1 MVYAADITVDTT
13 DDELNSDDD
22 CSLREAIETANTGN
36 TVDNCI
42 TGSGN
47 DTINFNS
54 SLDGNTI
61 TLTIDELQIDKT
73 LIIDASALSSG
84 ITIDDTGGNRIF
96 YIPAT
101 GDAEIKGITITG
113 GSHGTKGGGISN
125 WGTLIIYDSI
135 ITGNNVTGG
144 GEGGA
149 GIYNE
154 GTLTIN
160 NCTVSNNTSTSNG
173 GGIYN
178 ASAGILTLENG
189 TIIGDDSTNN
199 TADNGGGIYNLGTL
213 TINDS
218 TVKNNDA
225 TSGNGGGIHNGG
237 TSSTI
242 DNSTISDNTATGNG
256 GGIYNQQDLTI
267 DNSTISENISAQG
280 SGIFNDNSSGIITI
294 NNTTISSNGSSG
306 KGGGIQNSGDAGN
319 VILNNCTIYGNT
331 ASSGNNGGLRIN
343 SNAAIIKNTIIANNT
358 GGNCSTNITTQGYNI
373 EDTDT
378 CSFDS
383 TGDKKNTDPKINST
397 IASNGG
403 FTKTHA
409 LDIDSPA
416 IDAGSSCES
425 TDQRN
430 VNRGSDCDIGAVE
443 YSPPTVDTNTG
454 ITVERG
460 DTVIITSSE
469 LAASDTEDIDANTLT
484 FTITAITSNGTL
496 ENNATTLSDDDTF
509 TQQVITDDE
518 FTYVHGGG
526 SDTSDSFTFTIHDSY
541 NDITTG
547 QPFNITVIDNPAPEF
562 NNGYPQSSNIG
573 QTSFDLTVQL
583 NETGIVYYVV
593 LADGATEPTN
603 IETQA
608 GTGSGGSSEI
618 NGSITVSSIDT
629 DIDETISS
637 LDINT
642 EYDIYLVAE
651 DELGNLQDSVT
662 LLEVGT
668 ALNTYTL
675 TTDTVGNGTVDGG
688 GTFEENSD
696 ITLTANAD
704 SGSAFSSWSGDCS
717 GSSANITVALTSD
730 LSCTANFA
738 ISYTLTVQS
747 SGSGTVNGGGTY
759 ANGSTASISANPSS
773 GYEFSSWSTGCSSSF
788 TITGDKTCTATF
800 TKKDTAPPTPT
811 EPPLPQT
818 MKLFVELAGSGT
830 GIFELSPSPKEKLC
844 AADEP
849 EKCNYIYNTAT
860 KVTITAIANKNSI
873 FEYWSGN
880 SSCRKGSQTESGGEV
895 SIFLISSL
903 TCNLNFKLKP
913 QKLMLEY
920 EGEGNGTVKVSPDRG
935 TETSCSQNRCIIF
948 DGTKDIT
955 LTPEPD
961 QYSQFD
967 EWTGHEDCIDDG
979 EIVQL
984 ELTSNKLCNAH
995 FSLLPTYQL
1004 TVNKTGSG
1012 TGTIVQEP
1020 IGKNCEADICE
1031 YAEGNEVILTVQPEA
1046 ISSTF
1051 AGWNEDCGNGY
1062 LTITTDTTCTA
1073 TFMQKPTYQMSLQT
1087 NGDGNITLS
1096 PPPPIDGKY
1105 FEGQIVTLIPEL
1117 GVNTKGVAF
1126 IGDCDSDKIVMNSD
1140 KSCLV
1145 KFTEQETQPVD
1156 PLKPYTLH
1164 LIIDGAN
1171 GIILINT
1178 ISEQTVC
1185 NGYCTNN
1192 YAGNSLIS
1200 LMIQPNPNARFTG
1213 WSKECIGGQLIMDAT
1228 KACTATFEPIYNLTI
1243 AKKGTGNGTI
1253 TSDSGINCGE
1263 HCQTAHETAD
1273 LVNLTVNPDPYSTF
1287 IGWNSSCI
1295 NGQVT
1300 INSSKICTAT
1310 FTAKP
1315 AYKLTV
1321 AIEGV
1326 GKGKI
1331 ESNPIGIDC
1340 GITCEANFLQEEVPT
1355 VVKLT
1360 PYASPGSIFKNWSC
1374 DDDETSGGIKAVVM
1388 DGNKHCTAVFDSYG
1402 IVQFAENISLEV
1414 NEEANFISLPVN
1426 RLNGVLSE
1434 ISVAYKTTNAGAT
1447 NEDYTTQQGTLT
1459 WLADQNN
1466 TQFITIPILSDKL
1479 AEPDET
1485 FIVTLLEPTGNAVL
1499 GMPHQLEIT
1508 INDVPWQSYVQFAM
1522 PEYEVNES
1530 EGTVRLIATRAGSGK
1545 WPIEVAVRTETGTA
1559 TEDDYQMPEN
1569 ILTWASGDME
1579 PKYVEINITQD
1590 VLEETKEYFFIAI
1603 DKIADKTEGLELDPD
1618 KIVAIVTIFDTPP
1631 TGSLEFDRNSY
1642 DVRETETNIEVQVN
1656 RVGGVNGDI
1665 SVQYATQAG
1674 TYLDAAKVNQD
1685 FAATAGTL
1693 NWADGETTA
1702 KTILVPILLDSI
1714 KENSELFVVE
1724 LSQPTGGSALG
1735 VQNTTIIEIA
1745 DMTGASPSSG
1755 DDEINYPGIL
1765 QFSQIDYTVLEG
1777 EEEVIITVER
1787 IGGQHGEVKVQ
1798 YATQDD
1804 LTDIT
1809 DIIYESTSGE
1819 LVWSDGDS
1827 AIKQFTINLFD
1838 NDFIGTDHIL
1848 QVKLFDAT
1856 GGTVIERDETMIN
1869 ILDDDKAV
1877 FVLSADA
1884 YANYEGKDLIVGI
1897 YRQGN
1902 NLISK
1907 IALDY
1912 EVKDDSAIAGEDYT
1926 VTTKTLV
1933 WESGDATKKEV
1944 KIPLI
1949 FDRLE
1954 EGNET
1959 FYFNLTEASNSATI
1973 GSPNTAVV
1981 TVVETDPEDC
1991 KPVPTRRKVRQSVN
2005 CYLQN
2010 QSEVII
2016 TDLLVEEYGTVDG
2029 GILQGNIQNS
2039 GLIQNVTLAAGTIIE
2054 GGSIAGTIIGTADNK
2069 AILTNIKIEAG
2080 ANLSNVVIS
2089 SDTVFDPDSV
2099 GLGIGVLFEDNS
2111 LIPNGIRLEPILGY
2125 MPIAPIL
2132 ERQVAILTNEVL
2144 YNGNRNG
2151 ILGIMNALSE
2161 SKLGKMKQHSK
2172 YGYLYSYVGEER
2184 YAILPMRVEHI
2195 LRTQVNDLISQE
2207 LIVGLD
2213 NKLTFITHL
2222 GRKVITQPVI
2232 QAPDALNEALL
2243 ALGLEPAIMLENG
2256 NIQVNSPNSYFY
2268 QARANLTS
2276 TITSNSLGLHTN
2288 NLPVSLV
2295 FTDSD
2300 LRRQQLIYP
2309 APADTEALYALLPNT
2324 KITDEGVLTVQIE
2337 DRTYTGLLDYL
2348 VTKGKS
2354 KELSIQDI
2362 GDVNNDNCSD
2372 YQLNYPNGN
2381 SQIIFCTP

>member
-1 MVYAADITVDTT
+1 MFYKSICYSLFIILLIPIVYAADITVDTT
-13 DDELNSDDD
+13 DDELNSDGD
-22 CSLREAIETANTGN
+22 CSLREAIETANTDN
-36 TVDNCI
+36 SIDNC
-42 TGSGN
+42 TAGSGT
-47 DTINFNS
+47 DTINI
-54 SLDGNTI
+54 LAGEY
-61 TLTIDELQIDKT
+61 TLTIPGDNEDDNATGDLDIKSDLT
-73 LIIDASALSSG
+73 IEGAGAG
-84 ITIDDTGGNRIF
+84 ITIIQAGTTNTDGIDRVLHIKNGTVNIK
-96 YIPAT
+96 YITVRYGLA
-101 GDAEIKGITITG
+101 DN
-113 GSHGTKGGGISN
+113 SN
-125 WGTLIIYDSI
+125 DINDR
-135 ITGNNVTGG
+135 
-144 GEGGA
+144 GA
-149 GIYNE
+149 GIYNDDILIIYSSSFYE
-154 GTLTIN
+154 NNAGDNGGAIFNTGNLTIN
-160 NCTVSNNTSTSNG
+160 NST
-173 GGIYN
+173 IY
-178 ASAGILTLENG
+178 
-189 TIIGDDSTNN
+189 NN
-199 TADNGGGIYNLGTL
+199 TADG
-213 TINDS
+213 
-218 TVKNNDA
+218 
-225 TSGNGGGIHNGG
+225 
-237 TSSTI
+237 
-242 DNSTISDNTATGNG
+242 
-256 GGIYNQQDLTI
+256 
-267 DNSTISENISAQG
+267 
-280 SGIFNDNSSGIITI
+280 F
-294 NNTTISSNGSSG
+294 
-306 KGGGIQNSGDAGN
+306 GGGIQGASGGS
-319 VILNNCTIYGNT
+319 ITLNNSTIYGNEST
-331 ASSGNNGGLRIN
+331 NRGGGMRIVGGSLTVN
-343 SNAAIIKNTIIANNT
+343 NTIVAGNTSTEGNDCRNDISGTWNN
-358 GGNCSTNITTQGYNI
+358 SIV
-373 EDTDT
+373 TDT
-378 CSFDS
+378 NNNCNGTLVNNIS
-383 TGDKKNTDPKINST
+383 TVLDTTDLT
-397 IASNGG
+397 SNGI
-403 FTKTHA
+403 
-409 LDIDSPA
+409 IDSGSNGIIDTIEINGTITLLPGSTDA
-416 IDAGSSCES
+416 IDAGSNCES
-425 TDQRN
+425 IDQRN
-430 VNRGSDCDIGAVE
+430 VNRPVDGDGDGNSDCDIGAVE
-443 YSPPTVDTNTG
+443 YSPPTIDTNAG
-454 ITVERG
+454 ISVERG

-469 LAASDTEDIDANTLT
+469 LAVSDAEDTDANTLI
-484 FTITAITSNGTL
+484 FTITAIPSNGTL
-496 ENNATTLSDDDTF
+496 KNDTATLSDDDTF

-518 FTYVHGGG
+518 FNYVHNGG
-526 SDTSDSFTFTIHDSY
+526 SDTSDSFTFTVHDSY

-547 QPFNITVIDNPAPEF
+547 KTFDITIDDNPAPEF
-562 NNGYPQSSNIG
+562 NSGYPQSSNIG

-583 NETGIVYYVV
+583 NETGTVYYVV
-593 LADGATEPTN
+593 LTDGATAPTN
-603 IETQA
+603 AETQA

-618 NGSITVSSIDT
+618 NGSITVGTADT
-629 DIDETISS
+629 DISETISS

-642 EYDIYLVAE
+642 EYNIYLVAE
-651 DELGNLQDSVT
+651 DDLYNLQNSVT

-704 SGSAFSSWSGDCS
+704 SDSAFSSWSGDCS
-717 GSSANITVALTSD
+717 GSSASITVALTSD

-738 ISYTLTVQS
+738 IAYTLTVQS
-747 SGSGTVNGGGTY
+747 SGSGTVSGGGTY
-759 ANGSTASISANPSS
+759 ADGSTASISANPSS

-830 GIFELSPSPKEKLC
+830 GVFELSPSPKEKLC
-844 AADEP
+844 ATDEP
-849 EKCNYIYNTAT
+849 EKCQYLYNTAT
-860 KVTITAIANKNSI
+860 RVTITAIADKNSI

-880 SSCRKGSQTESGGEV
+880 SSCRKGSQTETGGEV
-895 SIFLISSL
+895 DIYLISSL

-913 QKLMLEY
+913 QKLMLNY

-935 TETSCSQNRCIIF
+935 TETSCSQDRCIIF

-961 QYSQFD
+961 PYSQFD
-967 EWTGHEDCIDDG
+967 EWTGHEDCIDDS
-979 EIVQL
+979 EIAQL

-995 FSLLPTYQL
+995 FSLLPTYQV
-1004 TVNKTGSG
+1004 TVNNTGSG
-1012 TGTIVQEP
+1012 IGTIVQEP
-1020 IGKNCEADICE
+1020 TGKNCEADTCE
-1031 YAEGNEVILTVQPEA
+1031 YAEGNEVILTAQPDA

-1062 LTITTDTTCTA
+1062 LTITTDTACTA

-1087 NGDGNITLS
+1087 NGDGNITVT

-1156 PLKPYTLH
+1156 PLEPYTLH

-1171 GIILINT
+1171 GTILINT

-1185 NGYCTNN
+1185 NGYCANN

-1213 WSKECIGGQLIMDAT
+1213 WSKDCIGGQIIMDAT
-1228 KACTATFEPIYNLTI
+1228 KACTATFAPIYTLTI
-1243 AKKGTGNGTI
+1243 AKQGTGNGTI

-1263 HCQTAHETAD
+1263 HCQTAHEIAD
-1273 LVNLTVNPDPYSTF
+1273 LVNLTITPDPDSTF

-1295 NGQVT
+1295 DGQVT

-1331 ESNPIGIDC
+1331 ESNPIGINC

-1355 VVKLT
+1355 VVQLI

-1374 DDDETSGGIKAVVM
+1374 DEEIDSGIKAVVM
-1388 DGNKHCTAVFDSYG
+1388 DGDKHCTAVFDSYG
-1402 IVQFAENISLEV
+1402 TIQFAENISLEV
-1414 NEEANFISLPVN
+1414 NEEANSISLPVN
-1426 RLNGVLSE
+1426 RLDGVLGE
-1434 ISVAYKTTNAGAT
+1434 VSVAYKTTNAGAT
-1447 NEDYTTQQGTLT
+1447 SEDYITQQGTLT

-1466 TQFITIPILSDKL
+1466 TQFITIPILADKL

-1499 GMPHQLEIT
+1499 GTPHQLEIT
-1508 INDVPWQSYVQFAM
+1508 INDVPWQSYIQFAM
-1522 PEYEVNES
+1522 LEYEVNES
-1530 EGTVRLIATRAGSGK
+1530 EGMIRLIATRAGSSK
-1545 WPIEVAVRTETGTA
+1545 WPIEVAIRTENGTA
-1559 TEDDYQMPEN
+1559 TEDDYQMLEN

-1579 PKYVEINITQD
+1579 PKYVDINIIQD

-1603 DKIADKTEGLELDPD
+1603 DKIADKTEGLQLDPD
-1618 KIVAIVTIFDTPP
+1618 KIVAVVTIFDTPP

-1656 RVGGVNGDI
+1656 RVGGVSGDI

-1693 NWADGETTA
+1693 TWTDGETTA
-1702 KTILVPILLDSI
+1702 KTILIPILLDNV

-1765 QFSQIDYTVLEG
+1765 QFSKTDYTVQEG
-1777 EEEVIITVER
+1777 DDEAIITVER
-1787 IGGQHGEVKVQ
+1787 VGGQHGEVKVQ
-1798 YATQDD
+1798 YQTQDD
-1804 LTDIT
+1804 LTDIV

-1819 LVWSDGDS
+1819 LVWADGDS
-1827 AIKQFTINLFD
+1827 EAKYFIINLFD
-1838 NDFIGTDHIL
+1838 NDFIGTDHVV

-1856 GGTVIERDETMIN
+1856 GGTIIERDETIVN
-1869 ILDDDKAV
+1869 IQDDDKAV

-1884 YANYEGKDLIVGI
+1884 YANYEGKEVIIGI

-1907 IALDY
+1907 VSLDY
-1912 EVKDDSAIAGEDYT
+1912 EVKANTAVVEEDYT
-1926 VTTKTLV
+1926 VIAKTLV
-1933 WESGDATKKEV
+1933 WESGDVTKKEV

-1973 GSPNTAVV
+1973 GLPNTAVV
-1981 TVVETDPEDC
+1981 TIVETDPEDC
-1991 KPVPTRRKVRQSVN
+1991 KPVPTSNRRKVRQSVN
-2005 CYLQN
+2005 CYLQSE
-2010 QSEVII
+2010 SEVII

-2054 GGSIAGTIIGTADNK
+2054 GGSIAGTIIGIPDNK
-2069 AILTNIKIEAG
+2069 AILTNVKIEAG
-2080 ANLSNVVIS
+2080 TSLSNVVIS
-2089 SDTVFDPDSV
+2089 SDVMFDPDSI

-2125 MPIAPIL
+2125 MPIAPIF
-2132 ERQVAILTNEVL
+2132 ERQVVILTTDVL

-2151 ILGIMNALSE
+2151 ILGIMNALAE
-2161 SKLGKMKQHSK
+2161 SNAKKIKLGKMKQHSE
-2172 YGYLYSYVGEER
+2172 YGYLYSYIGEKR

-2222 GRKVITQPVI
+2222 GRKIITQPVI
-2232 QAPDALNEALL
+2232 QAPDFFNEELL

-2256 NIQVNSPNSYFY
+2256 NIQVNTANSYFY
-2268 QARANLTS
+2268 QARASLTA
-2276 TITSNSLGLHTN
+2276 TITDNSLGLHTD
-2288 NLPVSLV
+2288 NLPISLI
-2295 FTDSD
+2295 FTDSN
-2300 LRRQQLIYP
+2300 LKRQQFIYP
-2309 APADTEALYALLPNT
+2309 TAADTETLDALPNT
-2324 KITDEGVLTVQIE
+2324 KLTYEGILTVQIE
-2337 DRTYTGLLDYL
+2337 NRTYTGLLDYV

-2354 KELSIQDI
+2354 NKLSIQDI
-2362 GDVNNDNCSD
+2362 GDVNDDNCSD